1 MIFPNSRNDLNALKG
16 TPDYAAALKLIL
28 GSTKH
33 WVNIAGPDDPPEWVE
48 QTALD
53 TLSRFEF
60 TEAEFLAELAALGIA
75 PTTASPPPVVM
86 PSKADLAAAAAN
98 RRWQAETAGCTWNG
112 KPVATD
118 RDSQS
123 KLIAEYVAIQAG
135 LRADPSPWKFAD
147 GTFASLTNAEAAQ
160 MILAARSHVA
170 ACFEVEAV
178 VLAEI
183 DAGTIT
189 TVRQVNAAA
198 WPA

>member
-1 MIFPNSRNDLNALKG
+1 MLVNSRRDLDMLKG

-33 WVNIAGPDDPPEWVE
+33 WVNIADPNDPPEWVE

-60 TEAEFLAELAALGIA
+60 TGQEFLAELAALGIA
-75 PTTASPPPVVM
+75 PTTAPPPPVVM
-86 PSKADLAAAAAN
+86 PSKADLATAAAN
-98 RRWQAETAGCTWNG
+98 RRWQAETAGCMWSG

-123 KLIAEYVAIQAG
+123 KLIAEYVAIQSG
-135 LRADPSPWKFAD
+135 LRADPSQWKFAD
-147 GTFASLTNAEAAQ
+147 GTFASLTNAEAAE

-178 VLAEI
+178 VM
-183 DAGTIT
+183 AGIEAGAIT
-189 TVRQVNAAA
+189 TVRQVKESA
-198 WPA
+198 WPSA